1 MRKVLSSILAQA
13 DAQLAVHGL
22 TYVQWLPLYKLVMD
36 EGNTLASLAREL
48 SIDPGA
54 MTRSLDRLAAKGL
67 LRRERSSEDR
77 RVVHLVLTDEGRKVA
92 KEVPAVLA
100 QVLNGHL
107 RGFSLDEWQL
117 LLQLLQRMLDNGD
130 AMRLPVGAA

>member
-130 AMRLPVGAA
+130 AMRLPDGAA